1 MAEQDQNTMQDLTDV
16 LQTGVLNNPSDTA
29 LYKAEDLKNGSVTIT
44 IRGFVKRQFTDKT
57 TGKVENSWVLLS
69 EEDGPGVKLNLTRQE
84 QLFSLMG
91 TNRIDEMVGR
101 PITLEYDPDVKF
113 GAKKVGG
120 IRLSRA
126 EDLAS

>member
-126 EDLAS
+126 EDLAA

>member
-1 MAEQDQNTMQDLTDV
+1 MQDLTDV

>member
-1 MAEQDQNTMQDLTDV
+1 MADQDTNTMQDLTEV

-29 LYKAEDLKNGSVTIT
+29 LYKGEDVKAGPITIT

-57 TGKVENSWVLLS
+57 TGKVENAWVLLS
-69 EEDGPGVKLNLTRQE
+69 EEDGPGLKLNLTRQE
-84 QLFSLMG
+84 QLFLIMG

-101 PITLEYDPDVKF
+101 PITIAYDPDVKF

-120 IRLSRA
+120 IRLERA

>member
-1 MAEQDQNTMQDLTDV
+1 MAEQDQNMMQDLTDV

-29 LYKAEDLKNGSVTIT
+29 LYKAEDLKNGPVTIT